1 MEEEKKIE
9 KSKQNRLSKYFY
21 PKGINVEMMRYQS
34 NKFCYSLSLMSIV
47 FLLVGFCCLYSGT
60 TISGTGSNF
69 SLLGGSNIGVWM
81 GVDILINILSM
92 LFLLYISI
100 RLNAYDV
107 KCGYAA
113 IGFGV
118 FAILK
123 IFLYPFSLFQA
134 GLMSNAIFI
143 CVLLFYLLS
152 GVCDLFA
159 GAATISRGKALLS
172 FLKSSHAVD
181 LKSDEKAGKR

>member
-1 MEEEKKIE
+1 MAEENKPQSI
-9 KSKQNRLSKYFY
+9 KQNRLSRFFY

-34 NKFCYSLSLMSIV
+34 NKLCYSLSLASILSLV
-47 FLLVGFCCLYSGT
+47 VGFCCLYSGT
-60 TISGTGSNF
+60 KISGAGSTF
-69 SLLGGSNIGVWM
+69 SLFGSDNIGVWM

-100 RLNAYDV
+100 RVNAYDV
-107 KCGYAA
+107 KCGYALM
-113 IGFGV
+113 GFGV

-134 GLMSNAIFI
+134 GLMSHSILI
-143 CVLLFYLLS
+143 CIVLFYLLS
-152 GVCDLFA
+152 GVLELFA
-159 GAATISRGKALLS
+159 GAATISRGKALLA
-172 FLKSSHAVD
+172 FLRETHAID